1 MVAGDFNISLSVID
15 RVSRQKKKNQYEE
28 YLNITID
35 LTDIS
40 QTLYYRTAFFQ
51 EEMEYSPR

>member
-1 MVAGDFNISLSVID
+1 MVAGDFNISLSIID
-15 RVSRQKKKNQYEE
+15 KVEKKNQYEE

-35 LTDIS
+35 STDIS
-40 QTLYYRTAFFQ
+40 RTLYYRTAFFQ